1 VSRRFQRRA
10 AWLLLPFC
18 GAALAIDPAGPQF
31 DETVALRSGDEQRAF
46 FQTFLNAKGE
56 VQRSPIQAL
65 ADSVL
70 WANAEGKAPEVFSPW
85 SVDAATMGDLWL
97 GFAEAQYA
105 VGNYALAE
113 NVLATLPEQNRKA
126 HASRIVSLQ
135 AALSLRGVGANTA
148 IATVA
153 ADGDATGVFNQA
165 LLAARSPG
173 RRAEAI
179 GKLQKLATQ
188 SAAATA
194 TRHRALLWIALLQK
208 QGGQVREAQ
217 QTLAGIDGTSP
228 LLHEAMLAWVA
239 LQADPEPAALAA
251 IERHVATALPASP
264 AAWEARD
271 ALARALLARGAIS
284 QSGETALEGFNAAFE
299 QIERIDQQLA
309 RVSQGPLA
317 DHMGLAPL
325 LPERNRNRLAAFG
338 ERRDNLQ
345 TLERL
350 LNAWT
355 PYVFSFRGRIQ
366 KDPSQF
372 ATELRDHFG
381 GQREK
386 LLRPDA
392 SPRDRLGLFRHD
404 LGQLV
409 GRPPAEGAA
418 DRLFRGLAKWE
429 LGADYPAGWSA
440 AGDATKLQKALEQ
453 SGQLVDLINA
463 QNPKAELADGFQP
476 GQQLKSVAERN
487 NAAVNEMR
495 NLAPQLE
502 RAMRDEIV
510 AGLKERRRLAQ
521 QWLNRFAFH
530 AHAAFVRHDLDAD
543 EPRFAPPPELAVARA
558 EALPPQ
564 LERIRAERKTAKSVR
579 VNLSAVSSG
588 LRTLSENGE
597 TRLVKADATR
607 LQAQIAIA
615 LADAKV
621 IAGADESVGL
631 YQSLLKNYADLSDRA
646 ETTYQ
651 LARAQEASK
660 RPGDAL
666 ATLNSFAAAFPG
678 DPRSREAH
686 FRVGEM
692 QYTNAEYALARASY
706 EKVIA
711 QGDSRYRDQA
721 EFKLGWTYYKLGDY
735 REAVNRFLVVV
746 DRVDGGRIG
755 DRTQKERAK
764 DAFRAIALAFTNLE
778 GAAEAER
785 FLTRVGRKQYLPDI
799 QVSVASLYLEND
811 RVQDA
816 ANSYATLVRQYP
828 THPRGPDL
836 LGGIVRAAERTGL
849 GRLAIQQK
857 EEFVGRYAA
866 GTTFWNQTDADTRDR
881 IGTDLN
887 PFLKDLAALYHADA
901 QQQKNTASRT
911 RAIGY
916 YTQLIDG
923 FPKDKELPRT
933 TFMRGEARFEAG
945 EFNGALADYDR
956 SAFEFGPHDKAAE
969 ASYAALVTSEKLIA
983 LGKTSEERR
992 ALLKNLVARSSR
1004 FSSTFAGDA
1013 RVDAVLVKAGEDVL
1027 MLGEPAEAATL
1038 ADNLLARNPSADI
1051 RRRAQI
1057 MLAHGLFETNVFD
1070 RAEGAYKNAIAAGGH
1085 PPELDRTLR
1094 DRLGLSIYRQG
1105 EAQRAKGEMAL
1116 AAASFLRV
1124 ASASPQ
1130 SEIVPNAEIDGA
1142 AALLEG
1148 KRWNE
1153 AITVLE
1159 RFSRDRPAHRLAAT
1173 IPQRLAFAYENTG
1186 RLADAAD
1193 MNEVL
1198 SKGGS
1203 DPALAAQQ
1211 LQRAAELREKAGRM
1225 DLATATY
1232 ERFVARFPDPVEP
1245 AVETRQK
1252 LADLATRA
1260 GDLPTRDRWLT
1271 DIIGANTRA
1280 GVSASVRVRFLAA
1293 KAHLSFGES
1302 RSADFDKIGLR
1313 LPLDKSLAEKR
1324 RAMEQAIGWFDGAA
1338 KFQIL
1343 EVTTAAT
1350 YRTAELY
1357 RRLARDVMDSERP
1370 SGLKPLELEQYKILL
1385 EEEALPFEDKST
1397 KLHELNIERMAT
1409 GYWDDWVRRSM
1420 ASLRILSPGRYERV
1434 EATGPYFIY
1443 EIPKPVEAPL
1453 PAPPGAPGAKPAP
1466 AGAGGAPSTS
1476 TTPAGTAVPAGAP
1489 AKPTK
1494 PGQAVEK
1501 KNVKPGG

>member
-1 VSRRFQRRA
+1 VNRRFYRGT

-31 DETVALRSGDEQRAF
+31 GETVALRNGDDQRAF
-46 FQTFLNAKGE
+46 FQAYLSAKGE
-56 VQRSPIQAL
+56 SQRSPVQAL
-65 ADSVL
+65 ADSML
-70 WANAEGKAPEVFSPW
+70 WAHAEGKSPEVFSPW
-85 SVDAATMGDLWL
+85 SVDAATMGDLWI

-105 VGNYALAE
+105 VGNYMVAE
-113 NVLATLPEQNRKA
+113 NVLATLPEANRKA
-126 HASRIVSLQ
+126 HAARIVSLQ
-135 AALSLRGVGANTA
+135 AALSLRGVGANVA
-148 IATVA
+148 IATVG
-153 ADGDATGVFNQA
+153 ADGDATGIFNQA
-165 LLAARSPG
+165 LLASRSPN

-179 GKLQKLATQ
+179 GKLQKLAAQPGT
-188 SAAATA
+188 ALA

-208 QGGQVREAQ
+208 QAGQVREAQ
-217 QTLAGIDGTSP
+217 QTLAGIDGASP
-228 LLHEAMLAWVA
+228 LLPEAMLAWIA
-239 LQADPEPAALAA
+239 LQADSEPAALAA
-251 IERHVATALPASP
+251 VERHVATALPASP

-271 ALARALLARGAIS
+271 ALARALLARGAVS
-284 QSGETALEGFNAAFE
+284 QSGEVALEGFNAAFE
-299 QIERIDQQLA
+299 QIERIDQQMA
-309 RVSQGPLA
+309 RVTQGPLGE
-317 DHMGLAPL
+317 HMALAPL
-325 LPERNRNRLAAFG
+325 LPERNRNRLAALG

-355 PYVFSFRGRIQ
+355 PYVFSFRGRMQ
-366 KDPSQF
+366 KDPVQF
-372 ATELRDHFG
+372 TTELRDRFG

-386 LLRPDA
+386 LLRADA
-392 SPRDRLGLFRHD
+392 SPKDRLGLFRHD

-409 GRPPAEGAA
+409 GRPPSEGAA

-440 AGDATKLQKALEQ
+440 GNDPAKLQKALEQ
-453 SGQLVDLINA
+453 SGQLVDLFNA
-463 QNPKAELADGFQP
+463 QYPKSDVTDGFDP

-487 NAAVNEMR
+487 NAVVGDIR
-495 NLAPQLE
+495 NLGPQLE
-502 RAMRDEIV
+502 RAMREEIL
-510 AGLKERRRLAQ
+510 AGLRERRRIAQ

-530 AHAAFVRHDLDAD
+530 AHAAFVRHDPDA
-543 EPRFAPPPELAVARA
+543 EEAQFAPPPELAIAKA
-558 EALPPQ
+558 EALAPQ
-564 LERIRAERKTAKSVR
+564 LERIRSERKVVRPVR
-579 VNLSAVSSG
+579 VNLSLVSSA
-588 LRTLSENGE
+588 LRTLAENGE
-597 TRLVKADATR
+597 TRQLKADAMR
-607 LQAQIAIA
+607 LQAQIAVA
-615 LADAKV
+615 LAEAKV
-621 IAGADESVGL
+621 IAGADEAAGL
-631 YQSLLKNYADLSDRA
+631 YQSLQKNFADLADRA

-660 RPGDAL
+660 RPADAL
-666 ATLNSFAAAFPG
+666 ATLNSFATAFPS
-678 DPRSREAH
+678 DPRAREAL
-686 FRVGEM
+686 FRIGEM
-692 QYTNAEYALARASY
+692 QYANAEFALARASY

-721 EFKLGWTYYKLGDY
+721 EYKLGWTFYKLGDY

-755 DRTQKERAK
+755 DRTQKDRAK
-764 DAFRAIALAFTNLE
+764 EAFRAIALAFTNLE

-799 QVSVASLYLEND
+799 QASVASLYLEND

-836 LGGIVRAAERTGL
+836 LGGIVRAAQRTGL
-849 GRLAIQQK
+849 ARLAIQQK

-866 GTTFWNQTDADTRDR
+866 GTPFWNQTDADTRDR
-881 IGTDLN
+881 IGADLR
-887 PFLKDLAALYHADA
+887 PFLDDLAALYHADA
-901 QQQKNTASRT
+901 QQQKNAASRT

-916 YTQLIDG
+916 YTQYIDT
-923 FPKDKELPRT
+923 FPKDKALPRIV
-933 TFMRGEARFEAG
+933 FMRGEARFEAG
-945 EFNGALADYDR
+945 ELNGALADYDR

-983 LGKTSEERR
+983 LGRTSEERR
-992 ALLKNLVARSSR
+992 TLLKNLVARSSR
-1004 FSSTFAGDA
+1004 FASIFAGDA

-1027 MLGEPAEAATL
+1027 MLGEPAEAVTL
-1038 ADNLLARNPSADI
+1038 ADNLLARNPQPDV
-1051 RRRAQI
+1051 RRRAQV
-1057 MLAHGLFETNVFD
+1057 MLAHGLFETNTFD
-1070 RAEGAYKNAIAAGGH
+1070 RAEGAYKNALAAGGH

-1094 DRLGLSIYRQG
+1094 DRLGLSIYRQA
-1105 EAQRAKGEMAL
+1105 EAQRAKGETAL

-1124 ASASPQ
+1124 ATASPQ

-1159 RFSRDRPAHRLAAT
+1159 RFARERPTHRLAAT

-1186 RLADAAD
+1186 RLVDAAD
-1193 MNEVL
+1193 MNETL

-1211 LQRAAELREKAGRM
+1211 LQRAAELREKAGRI

-1232 ERFVARFPDPVEP
+1232 ERFVARFPEPLVP

-1252 LADLATRA
+1252 LADIASRA
-1260 GDLPTRDRWLT
+1260 GDQPNRDRWLN
-1271 DIIGANTRA
+1271 DIIAANNRA
-1280 GVSASVRVRFLAA
+1280 GAAAGVRVRFLAA

-1370 SGLKPLELEQYKILL
+1370 AGLKPLELEQYKILL

-1397 KLHELNIERMAT
+1397 RLHELNLERMAG

-1420 ASLRILSPGRYERV
+1420 AALRILSPGRYERV
-1434 EATGPYFIY
+1434 EATGPYFVY
-1443 EIPKPVEAPL
+1443 EIPKPVAAPL
-1453 PAPPGAPGAKPAP
+1453 PG
-1466 AGAGGAPSTS
+1466 
-1476 TTPAGTAVPAGAP
+1476 AVPAQPGGGGAVPAVSPAPTSGAASGALPPAVP
-1489 AKPTK
+1489 AKAAK
-1494 PGQAVEK
+1494 PGPAVEK